1 MRKLQCCNVFNR
13 SPVSLQCL
21 CLLQALLVQ
30 KGTEVALN
38 AGMSTVGGEPVLLH
52 KLRLIAR
59 GLVSKDYRGP
69 YVETRTPNAQRPPA
83 RLSRGSPRWSRII
96 VLTLVVSVIHTSLAE
111 NNKTSEASE
120 LTCASSEPH
129 FVVKVAIVVLMLG
142 LFYWANRI
150 FDKLDEASYARLSR
164 ALSRRAHARQRAGWA
179 RRR

>member
-1 MRKLQCCNVFNR
+1 MYTPAPQSSTPQHEAVQT
-13 SPVSLQCL
+13 P
-21 CLLQALLVQ
+21 ALLVQ

-69 YVETRTPNAQRPPA
+69 YVETRTPNTQKPPA

-96 VLTLVVSVIHTSLAE
+96 VLTLVVSVVHTSLAE

>member
-1 MRKLQCCNVFNR
+1 PAPQRRNTKR
-13 SPVSLQCL
+13 SRLRPSFFK
-21 CLLQALLVQ
+21 

-69 YVETRTPNAQRPPA
+69 RVETRTPNTQKPPA
-83 RLSRGSPRWSRII
+83 RLSRGWPRWSRII
-96 VLTLVVSVIHTSLAE
+96 VLTLAVSVIHTSLAE
-111 NNKTSEASE
+111 NTKTSEASE
-120 LTCASSEPH
+120 LKCASSEPR
-129 FVVKVAIVVLMLG
+129 FIVKVAIVVLMLG